1 MWSRVLLWFRKL
13 PQWNHYVNEIIFES
27 GLRSKG
33 WPQWN
38 CHVNKTSFQS
48 GLRLQN
54 GLCSLWVSC
63 KRALSLVYFGFI
75 FIFLPNGRIVALLLT
90 SIFVKFALIRK
101 EKRWYFEF
109 KLHNLYV
116 VKNKFAKLRAFTP
129 YTPYLRVLLTCLIHL
144 IHAALCLQLLWKHY
158 YISSNQYVL
167 SSLRVIL
174 MNTTM
179 LPCDCNT

>member
-1 MWSRVLLWFRKL
+1 MRCYCYWENNQYRNICFISIKLALIKSYHFRMWSRVLLWFRKL
-13 PQWNHYVNEIIFES
+13 PQWNHYVKEIIFES

-101 EKRWYFEF
+101 EKRWYF
-109 KLHNLYV
+109 
-116 VKNKFAKLRAFTP
+116 R
-129 YTPYLRVLLTCLIHL
+129 I
-144 IHAALCLQLLWKHY
+144 
-158 YISSNQYVL
+158 
-167 SSLRVIL
+167 
-174 MNTTM
+174 
-179 LPCDCNT
+179 